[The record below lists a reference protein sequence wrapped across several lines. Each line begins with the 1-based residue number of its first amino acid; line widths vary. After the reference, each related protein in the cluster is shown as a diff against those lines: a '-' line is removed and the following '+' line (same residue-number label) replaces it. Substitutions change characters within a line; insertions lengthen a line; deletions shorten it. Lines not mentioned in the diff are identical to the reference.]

1 MGLVLVVFENEPEG
15 AVHKIELADPPK
27 APERLTVEPEQIV

>member
-1 MGLVLVVFENEPEG
+1 VVFEKDPEG

-27 APERLTVEPEQIV
+27 APERLIVEPAQIV